1 MTTLQKLMRAI
12 EELGVEDLD
21 TLREFLDWRREE
33 LLNASPPLAHEQ
45 TPIGIE
51 AICASIKQTR
61 STMSKDQIKEIKW
74 TTSMLY
80 LKEESK
86 GLLD

>member
-21 TLREFLDWRREE
+21 TLQEFIDWRREE
-33 LLNASPPLAHEQ
+33 LLNASPPLPQEQ
-45 TPIGIE
+45 NSIGID
-51 AICASIKQTR
+51 AVCAAIKQNR
-61 STMSKDQIKEIKW
+61 SSMSKDQIKEIKW

-86 GLLD
+86 ALLD

>member
-12 EELGVEDLD
+12 EDLGVEDLD
-21 TLREFLDWRREE
+21 KLQEYIDWRREA
-33 LLNASPPLAHEQ
+33 LLNASPPLPQ
-45 TPIGIE
+45 DPNSIGID
-51 AICASIKQTR
+51 AVCAAIKQNR
-61 STMSKDQIKEIKW
+61 STLSKDQIKEIKW

-86 GLLD
+86 AFLE